1 MGGKC
6 AIHNTQ
12 YFSHD
17 VGIAG
22 KQKSK
27 LKREAQYSLPNGL
40 MGQHIINQQGGV
52 SHHFANGK
60 FFDKAVINT

>member
-1 MGGKC
+1 
-6 AIHNTQ
+6 
-12 YFSHD
+12 